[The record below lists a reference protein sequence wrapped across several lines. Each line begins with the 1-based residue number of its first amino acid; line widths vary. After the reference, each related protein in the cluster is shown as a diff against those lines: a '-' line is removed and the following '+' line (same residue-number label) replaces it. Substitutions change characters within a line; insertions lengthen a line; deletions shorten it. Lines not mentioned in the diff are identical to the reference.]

1 MWFTP
6 YGFWHGCI
14 GCGGE
19 SKQHDWHPLGLSQQS
34 TPGQV
39 LKRVAEERSGGE
51 HICETCGLPCHPY
64 CVGYTRPPRVHM
76 QYTCTHVPP
85 VVEVEVVNPAVDQRG
100 GLSRDQW
107 NAVLVDG
114 EVLVGQHDLVLGKG
128 GDGAKEQGEEEQG

>member
-1 MWFTP
+1 
-6 YGFWHGCI
+6 
-14 GCGGE
+14 
-19 SKQHDWHPLGLSQQS
+19 
-34 TPGQV
+34 
-39 LKRVAEERSGGE
+39 
-51 HICETCGLPCHPY
+51 
-64 CVGYTRPPRVHM
+64 M